1 MSRPQQYRRQQAAA
15 DPQLQGAIAAVP
27 SNPTPSTNPGD
38 VSAGVVGGATR
49 GVQQVADT
57 FNEGG
62 VTGLK
67 EQFDKNLETVKDIK
81 ATDFAPGTLGDVVQ
95 HPMKYSFAQRME
107 ATKMVQAGQPLTTQT
122 GYEAGQAG
130 CCAMLCVVM

>member
-1 MSRPQQYRRQQAAA
+1 MSRPQQYRRQAPP
-15 DPQLQGAIAAVP
+15 DPPLEGAIAVVP
-27 SNPTPSTNPGD
+27 SDPNPSTNPGD
-38 VSAGVVGGATR
+38 VAAGVVGGATS

-57 FNEGG
+57 FKEGG

-67 EQFDKNLETVKDIK
+67 AQFDENLATVQDIK
-81 ATDFAPGTLGDVVQ
+81 ATEFAPGTLGDVVQ
-95 HPMKYSFAQRME
+95 NPMKFSFAQRME
-107 ATKMVQAGQPLTTQT
+107 ATKMVQAGQPMTTQT